1 MTVEHKLFGEQLR
14 RAFDSHA
21 PLSETRRCIEA
32 AKHSAAAW
40 SVLKESGVLGANVS
54 ERHGGS
60 GLGALPVC
68 VAAEEIG
75 WAAASVPALSTLYLF
90 PEFLRVCEGK
100 PACIDLLNS
109 SPAGDAGV
117 AVSIFRPQEV
127 IFGNGRLNGIARPV
141 ANALEA
147 KSALLL
153 VQTDKAPA
161 VILVELDQAGV
172 IRKRLD
178 VIDPSRPMAE
188 LRFDSV
194 DAFQVGT
201 LEQAQDTI
209 LRAAIYLAFEQV
221 GGAERALKS
230 AVDYAKERYAFDRPI
245 GSYQAIKH
253 KLADVWTHIQ
263 IARAHA
269 LYGAWA
275 LETNSTD
282 LPLAAASAR
291 VAACD
296 AYRLAAQECLQVHGG
311 FGFTFEADC
320 HLFYRRSRAL
330 AAALGSAR
338 SWREK
343 LVGLIEAGAT
353 PVH

>member
-1 MTVEHKLFGEQLR
+1 
-14 RAFDSHA
+14 
-21 PLSETRRCIEA
+21 
-32 AKHSAAAW
+32 
-40 SVLKESGVLGANVS
+40 
-54 ERHGGS
+54 
-60 GLGALPVC
+60 
-68 VAAEEIG
+68 
-75 WAAASVPALSTLYLF
+75 
-90 PEFLRVCEGK
+90 
-100 PACIDLLNS
+100 
-109 SPAGDAGV
+109 
-117 AVSIFRPQEV
+117 
-127 IFGNGRLNGIARPV
+127 
-141 ANALEA
+141 
-147 KSALLL
+147 
-153 VQTDKAPA
+153 
-161 VILVELDQAGV
+161 
-172 IRKRLD
+172 
-178 VIDPSRPMAE
+178 MAE
-188 LRFDSV
+188 LCFDSV
-194 DAFQVGT
+194 DAIQVGT

-275 LETNSTD
+275 LEANSTD